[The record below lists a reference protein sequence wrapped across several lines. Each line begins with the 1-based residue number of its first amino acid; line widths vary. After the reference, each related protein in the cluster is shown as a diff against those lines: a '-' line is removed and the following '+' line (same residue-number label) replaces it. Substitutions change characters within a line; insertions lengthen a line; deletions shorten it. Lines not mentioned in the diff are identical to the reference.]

1 MDSNVSK
8 NTFFYK
14 FFKLPPNPINLS
26 LKELLKHYLWEA
38 IELFKRQN
46 NLDIDLN
53 NLSKTIA
60 NKIILSQKLSTSNNL
75 RVNLARYQLSGIV
88 YRCAVA
94 FPLAAACQLPPEI
107 MAAKLIQLLPS
118 ISSKSVDSIDLK
130 FAVCVESSGWIDFYL
145 SNEATALWL
154 EKATSIFP
162 RQPELFTCSKI
173 DRDLFFLQYVYA
185 RCIALL
191 RLAARERLITL
202 KDENFNDLVWCIA
215 TPNPIPWSYG
225 NLGIW
230 LTHPSERWLLTQ
242 LLTANDVSTLDEPQ
256 KWLDVSY
263 SLGKAMLAFDADCRI
278 WGQVLQQTP
287 EKSIARLGLIALVQF
302 WLQNFL
308 ITKLGIRSIKEL

>member
-14 FFKLPPNPINLS
+14 FFKLPPNPVNLS
-26 LKELLKHYLWEA
+26 LKELLKHYLWET
-38 IELFKRQN
+38 IELLKEQN

-60 NKIILSQKLSTSNNL
+60 NKIILSQKLSTQKNL
-75 RVNLARYQLSGIV
+75 SVSLARLKLSGIV

-94 FPLAAACQLPPEI
+94 FPVAAACQLPPEI
-107 MAAKLIQLLPS
+107 MAAQLVQLLPS
-118 ISSKSVDSIDLK
+118 KPSKSVDSIDLK
-130 FAVCVESSGWIDFYL
+130 FAVRVQSSGWIDFYL

-162 RQPELFTCSKI
+162 QQPELSTCLKI
-173 DRDLFFLQYVYA
+173 DRDFFFLHYVYA

-202 KDENFNDLVWCIA
+202 KDENFNDLAWCIA
-215 TPNPIPWSYG
+215 TPSPILWLDE
-225 NLGIW
+225 NLEIL
-230 LTHPSERWLLTQ
+230 LTHPSERRLLTQ
-242 LLTANDVSTLDEPQ
+242 LLTANDILTIDEPQ
-256 KWLDVSY
+256 QWLKISY
-263 SLGKAMLAFDADCRI
+263 SLGEVMLSFDADCRI
-278 WGQVLQQTP
+278 WGEVLQQTP

-302 WLQNFL
+302 WLQNFF